1 MTYQIDL
8 QALALGD
15 PAHLQRFYLSWV
27 NEFLTRE
34 FMAEYYGLKFESVI
48 DFIERGRVIH
58 ERRLTQK
65 ET

>member
-15 PAHLQRFYLSWV
+15 PDHLQRFYLSWV

-34 FMAEYYGLKFESVI
+34 YMAKYYGLKLESVI
-48 DFIERGRVIH
+48 RFIDQGRVIH
-58 ERRLTQK
+58 ERRLTKK
-65 ET
+65 E